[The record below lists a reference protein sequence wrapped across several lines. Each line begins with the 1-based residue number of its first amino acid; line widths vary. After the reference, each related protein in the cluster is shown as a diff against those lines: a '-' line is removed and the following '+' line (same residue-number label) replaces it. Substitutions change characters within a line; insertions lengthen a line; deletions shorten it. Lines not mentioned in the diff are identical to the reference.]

1 MWQPSRRWSCPVI
14 WQRITMRW
22 ASQQAAAWLE
32 WFMQDWYP
40 WFHVSV
46 GTRSACHSWG
56 CERLEECTADR
67 SKGNGRAVRNSME
80 VGIVFTF
87 CAWDGLLTKKLL
99 LSSCHLPFF
108 HILLWAFWYWIL
120 DVESAQ
126 AAIRA
131 MAKRVQGTEA
141 SRQTYTELKAED
153 FAAARNLLGVFEIT
167 ELRHKFWSS
176 DRAVEAI
183 WSTRTNNFSDC
194 YFSCFYHLL
203 SLLCSSGAVSSS
215 SPSLCLRL

>member
-1 MWQPSRRWSCPVI
+1 MWQPCRRWSCPVI

-32 WFMQDWYP
+32 WLQDWYP

-99 LSSCHLPFF
+99 LSSRDLPFF
-108 HILLWAFWYWIL
+108 TSFFLEHFGWIFGRGVGPGSYSCHGKTCARDWSFETNIHWAQGWRFCSCSEFARCFWHRASTQVLIAWSRSRSNLKHTDEQFFRLLFF
-120 DVESAQ
+120 
-126 AAIRA
+126 
-131 MAKRVQGTEA
+131 M
-141 SRQTYTELKAED
+141 
-153 FAAARNLLGVFEIT
+153 
-167 ELRHKFWSS
+167 
-176 DRAVEAI
+176 
-183 WSTRTNNFSDC
+183 
-194 YFSCFYHLL
+194 LL
-203 SLLCSSGAVSSS
+203 SLLFSSGAVSSS